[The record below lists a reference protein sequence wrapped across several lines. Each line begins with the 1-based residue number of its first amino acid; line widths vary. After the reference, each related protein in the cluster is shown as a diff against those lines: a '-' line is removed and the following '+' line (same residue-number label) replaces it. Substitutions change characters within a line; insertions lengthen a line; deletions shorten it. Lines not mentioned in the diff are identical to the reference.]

1 MLVLRSSAQRGFSQ
15 LDWLKSQHTFSFDQ
29 YYDPKHMAF
38 GPLRVINED
47 HIAPGAGFGTHP
59 HRNMEIITYVIKG
72 QLRHQDSLG
81 TGSVISAGEIQK
93 MSAGSG
99 IMHSEFNASNDEEVH
114 LLQIW
119 IVPNVSNLAPKYEQ
133 ERFELKPGELTLLG
147 APQGGLVSI
156 QQNVNLYGLSLSADM
171 NFRHALE
178 FKKQAWIQV
187 VKGECLVNNESVKA
201 GDGVALS
208 EIEQIAIKAVEEC
221 ELLFFELY

>member
-29 YYDPKHMAF
+29 YYDPKHMSF

-99 IMHSEFNASNDEEVH
+99 IMHSEFNASQDEEVH

-119 IVPNVSNLAPKYEQ
+119 IVPNVSNLKPKYEQ

-156 QQNVNLYGLSLSADM
+156 HQNVNLYGLALATDM
-171 NFRHALE
+171 SFKHNLD

-187 VKGECLVNNESVKA
+187 VKGECVVNSESVKA
-201 GDGVALS
+201 GDG
-208 EIEQIAIKAVEEC
+208 IAISETEQVAIQATSES
-221 ELLFFELY
+221 ELLIFELY